1 MDMRALAISLASLLF
16 AFTAVAQTPPPVTV
30 AVTIDARDE
39 SAGLIPVRVTITN
52 TLPRPVIADVYLLI
66 RNNPYGTAFAGTTG
80 ETRVTVA
87 AQSTATHAFAIAFP
101 QRAGRAL
108 LDVRVVWRE
117 MSGIGGELVFDRQF
131 TFTMFRRFTVTSAA
145 DDGAGSLRAT
155 IDAVNANADCATL
168 PCRIEF
174 DIPAAT
180 GPSTIRVR
188 TPLPVI
194 TARDIEIDAST
205 QSNTNAAGPDVELLG
220 SALTTGDGLEIRAA
234 NTLVRGFSIGGF
246 PGSGIMFRPAVFG
259 SAFVFER
266 NFIGVDP
273 TGTHALPNGTRGIT
287 VDGGV
292 VSGSE
297 IRNNVIS
304 GNGRSGIY
312 IETSRNQFGPLSP
325 VVRITGNRIGV
336 AAASDAPIGNGASG
350 VYTGPTSE
358 WVRVDNNVIAHNA
371 HMGVAHATGGF
382 SHVVT
387 ENRIYSNG
395 GLSVDWGLDGPSV
408 VQFFNRALGAILES
422 ATYDAATNTTV
433 VRGRT
438 LTGLPGFATFLNF
451 YASRTLDSDGT
462 MEMEQ
467 YVIEVQVMTDQPF
480 VVRLDGDWRGQYL
493 AATERAWVDLAWSET
508 SELSAP
514 VRVQ

>member
-1 MDMRALAISLASLLF
+1 MKALATSLALLLF
-16 AFTAVAQTPPPVTV
+16 AFTAAAQTATPVTV
-30 AVTIDARDE
+30 AATIDAGDE
-39 SAGLIPVRVTITN
+39 SAGLVPVRVTITN
-52 TLPRPVIADVYLLI
+52 TLPRPVLADIYVLI
-66 RNNPYGTAFAGTTG
+66 RNNPYGTTLLGSTG

-87 AQSTATHAFAIAFP
+87 AQSTATHDFAIAFP

-108 LDVRVVWRE
+108 VDIRVVWRE
-117 MSGIGGELVFDRQF
+117 ATGIGGELVFDRQF
-131 TFTMFRRFTVTSAA
+131 TFTMFRRFTVTTAA

-155 IDAVNANADCATL
+155 IDTVNANPECATL

-174 DIPAAT
+174 AIPAAMGT
-180 GPSTIRVR
+180 STIRVH

-194 TARDIEIDAST
+194 TARDIEVDAST
-205 QSNTNAAGPDVELLG
+205 QSNTNLAGPDVELLG

-287 VDGGV
+287 IDGGV
-292 VSGSE
+292 VSNSI
-297 IRNNVIS
+297 IRDNVIS

-336 AAASDAPIGNGASG
+336 AAASDSPIGNGASG
-350 VYTGPTSE
+350 IYTGPTSE

-382 SHVVT
+382 SHVVIA
-387 ENRIYSNG
+387 NRIHRNG
-395 GLSVDWGLDGPSV
+395 GQAIDWGLNGPSV
-408 VQFFNRALGAILES
+408 VQFFSRGLGAILES

-433 VRGRT
+433 IRGRT
-438 LTGLPGFATFLNF
+438 ITGLTGFPTFINF
-451 YASRTLDSDGT
+451 YASDELDAGGAAP
-462 MEMEQ
+462 MEEFLGE
-467 YVIEVQVMTDQPF
+467 IQVMSDQPF
-480 VVRLDGDWRGQYL
+480 EVRLPGDHRGRYI
-493 AATERAWVDLAWSET
+493 AATERAWVDLAWTET